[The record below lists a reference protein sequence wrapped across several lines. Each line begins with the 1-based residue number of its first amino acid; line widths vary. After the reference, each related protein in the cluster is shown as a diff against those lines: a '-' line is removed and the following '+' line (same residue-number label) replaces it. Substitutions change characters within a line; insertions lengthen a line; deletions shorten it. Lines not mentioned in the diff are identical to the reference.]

1 VEAHFVHRA
10 LESDIA
16 DRLQEGILVTG
27 ISRNG
32 LQSMRDDHDGDIAP
46 VLQVTRETIEL
57 LLELGDELLVLWPII
72 TCCVV
77 DRTDDT
83 ESCFA
88 NLREIGVITDL
99 GTAEQGIAVLEAEL
113 LVLGYETDS
122 VGTDDPGPHGI
133 GVRSILKDALQ
144 IGPEIG
150 RIERRIDLSSDLT
163 TRLLEV
169 IAEDLS
175 YRSASRVVGGH
186 ESDIPIATLL
196 IRPLGLDK
204 LVLPWQ
210 KDDRKM
216 YGLRTLGSRVR
227 GGQPAIEPMVTCF
240 CSCR

>member
-1 VEAHFVHRA
+1 MEANFVHRA
-10 LESDIA
+10 PESDIA
-16 DRLQEGILVTG
+16 DRLQEDVLVTG

-32 LQSMRDDHDGDIAP
+32 LQSMRDDHDGDVAP

-77 DRTDDT
+77 DRTDDA

-88 NLREIGVITDL
+88 DLREIGVITDL
-99 GTAEQGIAVLEAEL
+99 GTAEQGIAILEAEL

-122 VGTDDPGPHGI
+122 VGTAEPGPHGI
-133 GVRSILKDALQ
+133 GVRSILKDALE

-150 RIERRIDLSSDLT
+150 RIKRRIEHSGDLT
-163 TRLLEV
+163 ARLLEV

-196 IRPLGLDK
+196 IGPLRSDE
-204 LVLPWQ
+204 LVLTLAEGRP
-210 KDDRKM
+210 KD
-216 YGLRTLGSRVR
+216 V
-227 GGQPAIEPMVTCF
+227 
-240 CSCR
+240 